1 MMRSLT
7 PPQAAGNALAFA
19 VQRGNHRL
27 PPRHRMKLKDD
38 DVKDLTDLFEEALN
52 RAQRLDKKQKI
63 HLRKKIRNEL
73 FSLMA
78 WELATPAGIISRWEE
93 RLSDVLAVLPFSFKD
108 EVTRVLVDKLH
119 APTHSKLKKG
129 GQFA

>member
-1 MMRSLT
+1 
-7 PPQAAGNALAFA
+7 
-19 VQRGNHRL
+19 
-27 PPRHRMKLKDD
+27 MKLKDA
-38 DVKDLTDLFEEALN
+38 DVKDLTDLFEEAMN
-52 RAQRLDKKQKI
+52 RAQRVDKQQKI
-63 HLRKKIRNEL
+63 QFRKKIRNEL

-93 RLSDVLAVLPFSFKD
+93 RLYDVLAVLPFSFKD

-119 APTHSKLKKG
+119 GPTHSKPKKG

>member
-1 MMRSLT
+1 MKHDSEQT
-7 PPQAAGNALAFA
+7 TI
-19 VQRGNHRL
+19 QRGNHRF
-27 PPRHRMKLKDD
+27 PPRHRMKLKDA
-38 DVKDLTDLFEEALN
+38 DVKDITDLFEEALS
-52 RAQRLDKKQKI
+52 RAQRVNKQQRI
-63 HLRKKIRNEL
+63 QFRKKIRNEL

-108 EVTRVLVDKLH
+108 DMTRVLVDKLH
-119 APTHSKLKKG
+119 SPTLVKTKKG

>member
-1 MMRSLT
+1 
-7 PPQAAGNALAFA
+7 
-19 VQRGNHRL
+19 
-27 PPRHRMKLKDD
+27 MKLKDA

-52 RAQRLDKKQKI
+52 RAQRVDKQQKI
-63 HLRKKIRNEL
+63 QFRKKIRNEL

-108 EVTRVLVDKLH
+108 EITQVLMDKLH
-119 APTHSKLKKG
+119 VRPLSKIKKG
-129 GQFA
+129 GQYA

>member
-1 MMRSLT
+1 
-7 PPQAAGNALAFA
+7 
-19 VQRGNHRL
+19 
-27 PPRHRMKLKDD
+27 MKLKDA

-52 RAQRLDKKQKI
+52 RAQRVDKQQKI
-63 HLRKKIRNEL
+63 QFRKKIRNEL

-108 EVTRVLVDKLH
+108 EVTQVLMDKLH
-119 APTHSKLKKG
+119 VRPLSKIKKS
-129 GQFA
+129 GQYA

>member
-1 MMRSLT
+1 
-7 PPQAAGNALAFA
+7 
-19 VQRGNHRL
+19 
-27 PPRHRMKLKDD
+27 MKLKDA
-38 DVKDLTDLFEEALN
+38 DVKDLSDLFEEALN
-52 RAQRLDKKQKI
+52 RAQRVDKKQKI
-63 HLRKKIRNEL
+63 EFRKKIRNEL

-108 EVTRVLVDKLH
+108 EITRVLVDMLH
-119 APTHSKLKKG
+119 ATPLIKTKKG